1 MSTLNNMKKKKDDLE
16 IQESYLRGKMSLT
29 TNHDRV
35 HREKREKSAVA
46 FKLVVVRKRLLF
58 FVVIFFNVSDIFL
71 N

>member
-1 MSTLNNMKKKKDDLE
+1 
-16 IQESYLRGKMSLT
+16 MSLT